1 MIILVLREDGGRLTA
16 GKDLRVK
23 RHRMFARTT
32 VSMHFSKK
40 TKDGN
45 TSETDVWYTGIWEK
59 RGANWLLVHEHL
71 SGQISN

>member
-1 MIILVLREDGGRLTA
+1 MASGNLTA

-23 RHRMFARTT
+23 RHGMFAWTK
-32 VSMHFSKK
+32 VSMRFSEK

-45 TSETDVWYTGIWEK
+45 TSETDVRYTGIWEK

-71 SGQISN
+71 SAPIST